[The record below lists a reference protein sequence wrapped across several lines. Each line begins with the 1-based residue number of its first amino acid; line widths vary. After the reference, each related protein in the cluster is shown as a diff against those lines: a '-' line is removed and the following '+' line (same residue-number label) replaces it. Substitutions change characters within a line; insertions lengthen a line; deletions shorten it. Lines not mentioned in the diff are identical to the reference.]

1 MADTKNPQL
10 EGLVGKTMVLF
21 GYLFIAS
28 IVFAI
33 WFTIF
38 WNDAGTPKNDLIS
51 WVALVF
57 GPLLWPIV
65 LPISLLQLWSKKPEV
80 QESNVD

>member
-1 MADTKNPQL
+1 
-10 EGLVGKTMVLF
+10 MVLF

-28 IVFAI
+28 MVFAI

-51 WVALVF
+51 WIALAL

-65 LPISLLQLWSKKPEV
+65 LPISLLQLWSKKPAV
-80 QESNVD
+80 QQSKVD